1 MLGVWQPGLPV
12 LYLSALPGLYL
23 LLEGSE
29 LITAD
34 LERRGWR
41 FAGTVEGDDL
51 EEAEIRFLTDLDVQ
65 GLNGPAQPV
74 KPVNRAYHKV
84 DVTTGLFPE

>member
-1 MLGVWQPGLPV
+1 MI
-12 LYLSALPGLYL
+12 SK
-23 LLEGSE
+23 

-41 FAGTVEGDDL
+41 FAGTVEGDNL
-51 EEAEIRFLTDLDVQ
+51 EEAEIRFVKNLNVRDLEV
-65 GLNGPAQPV
+65 PAQPV
-74 KPVNRAYHKV
+74 QPVNRAYHKV